1 MIRSMPIV
9 TLALCLTACSG
20 NGSSQSSTPAGDKA
34 APAPAA
40 ASAPQA
46 AQPAAAPAST
56 GAAPASPP
64 PPAAQA
70 AQPASPATPEPAAA
84 PAPTFEEITIPAE
97 TPLTVTLI
105 TPIASDTSKVEDRV
119 RGTLAKPI
127 VLSGRTVVPTGAEV
141 VGSILAAEQS
151 GRVKGRASIA
161 FQFERLV
168 VRGESHAIRTARI
181 AREAAADTKGD
192 VKKGGIGAGVGAV
205 IGGIAGGG
213 KGAVIGGA
221 IGGTGAVV
229 ATRGKEVRLAAGT
242 TVTTRL
248 RGPLTIQV
256 PIAKK

>member
-1 MIRSMPIV
+1 MIRSIPIV
-9 TLALCLTACSG
+9 TLAFCLTACSG
-20 NGSSQSSTPAGDKA
+20 SSPSQTAAGDKA

-40 ASAPQA
+40 AGAPQA
-46 AQPAAAPAST
+46 AQPAAAPESR
-56 GAAPASPP
+56 GAAPASPAS
-64 PPAAQA
+64 PAAQA
-70 AQPASPATPEPAAA
+70 GQPASPATPEPAVV
-84 PAPTFEEITIPAE
+84 PAPTFEEITIPAD
-97 TPLTVTLI
+97 TPLTVTLV
-105 TPIASDTSKVEDRV
+105 TPIASDTSKVEDQV
-119 RGTLAKPI
+119 RGTLAKPL
-127 VLSGRTVVPTGAEV
+127 VVSGKTVVPTGAEV
-141 VGSILAAEQS
+141 VGSILEAERS

-168 VRGESHAIRTARI
+168 VRGERHTIRTSRI

-229 ATRGKEVRLAAGT
+229 ATRGKEVRLPAGS

-248 RGPLTIQV
+248 RGPLTVQV